1 MMEIDFLIQWKNKVT
16 DKTNLALKI
25 KEMLTQL
32 FRDVKSSKFYF
43 DSDDG
48 NSYEFDYKHSERNE
62 KVYLKI
68 SCNYSEAK
76 SAKLL
81 SSIRDVIC
89 NGKHR
94 KDFLIICTYDEA
106 SLSYCCRLMKPF
118 GIFERHLREL
128 MYLITV
134 KAFGADWVNKTFPEE
149 TIADIKEKSHGIE
162 NEKLTE
168 TALELLDYSEIS
180 AYLFDERYFEY
191 TAEQI
196 LENKLSDELLETL
209 SKNEIIS
216 IISNSRKD
224 TLWNKLFS
232 NNQKIQ
238 NINKDTIEAIRR
250 YRNDIMHHHTL
261 NEKKYKEMQ
270 TVVKQVDKSVIL
282 AIKDIEN
289 KIYTENEYI
298 SVFSTMNNVL
308 YEAIRAFNNA
318 MKINI
323 PDISASLDMTLK
335 NLSEIGKSISDAY
348 SQNLSS
354 AIHRMCNPIANLSFP
369 DYSKLFETHKYSS
382 EISETPLLDDLSSD
396 KSELQ
401 EILEDDNDNQSE

>member
-1 MMEIDFLIQWKNKVT
+1 MEIDFLIQWKNKVT
-16 DKTNLALKI
+16 DKTDLTSKV

-32 FRDVKSSKFYF
+32 FRDVKSNKFYF

-48 NSYEFDYKHSERNE
+48 NSYKLDYKNSERDE
-62 KVYLKI
+62 KIYLKI
-68 SCNYSEAK
+68 LCNYSEAK
-76 SAKLL
+76 SAKFL
-81 SSIRDVIC
+81 SSIRDIIY

-118 GIFERHLREL
+118 GMFERHLREL

-134 KAFGADWVNKTFPEE
+134 KAFGADWVNKTFPKEM
-149 TIADIKEKSHGIE
+149 IADIKEKSHGM
-162 NEKLTE
+162 NSQDLTE
-168 TALELLDYSEIS
+168 TAFELLNYSEIS
-180 AYLFDERYFEY
+180 NYLFDERYFEY

-232 NNQKIQ
+232 KNQKIK
-238 NINKDTIEAIRR
+238 NINKDIIDAIRR

-282 AIKDIEN
+282 AIKDIED

-308 YEAIRAFNNA
+308 YETIRAFNDA

-323 PDISASLDMTLK
+323 PNISASLNIALK
-335 NLSEIGKSISDAY
+335 NFSEIAKSISDAY
-348 SQNLSS
+348 SQNLST
-354 AIHRMCNPIANLSFP
+354 AIQRVCNSVTNLSLP
-369 DYSKLFETHKYSS
+369 DYSKLFEMHKYPS
-382 EISETPLLDDLSSD
+382 EISEIPLL
-396 KSELQ
+396 
-401 EILEDDNDNQSE
+401 DDNDNQSE

>member
-1 MMEIDFLIQWKNKVT
+1 MEIDFLIQWKNKVT
-16 DKTNLALKI
+16 DKTDLTSKV

-32 FRDVKSSKFYF
+32 FRDVKSNKFYF

-48 NSYEFDYKHSERNE
+48 NSYKLDYKNSERDE
-62 KVYLKI
+62 KIYLKI
-68 SCNYSEAK
+68 LCNYSEAK
-76 SAKLL
+76 SAKFL
-81 SSIRDVIC
+81 SSIRDIIY

-118 GIFERHLREL
+118 GMFERHLREL

-134 KAFGADWVNKTFPEE
+134 KAFGADWVNKTFPKEM
-149 TIADIKEKSHGIE
+149 IADIKEKSHGM
-162 NEKLTE
+162 NSQDLTE
-168 TALELLDYSEIS
+168 TAFELLDYSEIS
-180 AYLFDERYFEY
+180 NYLFDERYFEY

-232 NNQKIQ
+232 KNQKIK
-238 NINKDTIEAIRR
+238 NINKDIIDAIRR

-282 AIKDIEN
+282 AIKDIED

-308 YEAIRAFNNA
+308 YETIRAFNDA

-323 PDISASLDMTLK
+323 PNISASLNIALK
-335 NLSEIGKSISDAY
+335 NFSEIAKSISDAY
-348 SQNLSS
+348 SQNLST
-354 AIHRMCNPIANLSFP
+354 AIQRVCNSVTNLSLP
-369 DYSKLFETHKYSS
+369 DYSKLFEMHKYPS
-382 EISETPLLDDLSSD
+382 EISEIPLL
-396 KSELQ
+396 
-401 EILEDDNDNQSE
+401 DDNDNQSE

>member
-1 MMEIDFLIQWKNKVT
+1 MEIDFLIQWKNKVT
-16 DKTNLALKI
+16 DKTDLTSKV

-32 FRDVKSSKFYF
+32 FRDVKSNKFYF

-48 NSYEFDYKHSERNE
+48 NSYKLDYKNSERDE
-62 KVYLKI
+62 KIYLKI
-68 SCNYSEAK
+68 LCNYSEAK
-76 SAKLL
+76 SDKFL
-81 SSIRDVIC
+81 SSIRDIIY

-118 GIFERHLREL
+118 GMFERHLREL

-134 KAFGADWVNKTFPEE
+134 KAFGADWVNKTFPKEM
-149 TIADIKEKSHGIE
+149 IADIKEKSHGM
-162 NEKLTE
+162 NSQDLTE
-168 TALELLDYSEIS
+168 TAFELLDYSEIS
-180 AYLFDERYFEY
+180 NYLFDERYFEY

-232 NNQKIQ
+232 KNQKIK
-238 NINKDTIEAIRR
+238 NINKDIIDAIRR

-282 AIKDIEN
+282 AIKDIED

-308 YEAIRAFNNA
+308 YETIRAFNDA

-323 PDISASLDMTLK
+323 PNISASLNIALK
-335 NLSEIGKSISDAY
+335 NFSEIAKSISDAY
-348 SQNLSS
+348 SQNLST
-354 AIHRMCNPIANLSFP
+354 AIQRVCNSVTNLSLP
-369 DYSKLFETHKYSS
+369 DYSKLFEMHKYPS
-382 EISETPLLDDLSSD
+382 EISEIPLL
-396 KSELQ
+396 
-401 EILEDDNDNQSE
+401 DDNDNQSE